1 MGRDELFEG
10 LPEQRAEKMEA
21 SGAPRLRQPERKQ
34 VALRAVDLDSAIG
47 LDHPARVIWAYCEQ
61 ADLRSLYDAI
71 KAREGR
77 PGHPPIDPRLMLA
90 LWLFATSQGVGSA
103 RALERLCEAHDAYRW
118 LCGGVSVNYHTL
130 ADFRVGHG
138 ALMDELLAQHVATLA
153 ASGVIEV
160 ATLAQD
166 GLRVRA
172 NAGAGSFRREK
183 SLHKAL
189 KQARKLIAR
198 LKAELDEDPDAS
210 NRRIAAAQLRAAQE
224 REGRVKA
231 ALDKLEELK
240 AERERRA
247 KTNRKKTAKQEEP
260 RSSTS
265 DPDARVMK
273 MADGGF
279 RPAYNLQ
286 IACAPEQQIVVG
298 IDVVTTG
305 SDRGCLRPMLEAVRR
320 RFCWRVRRHLVDGG
334 FNKNSDIEWA
344 AQQGIAVHCP
354 PVRSKHGRDPYA
366 PRDDDGP
373 GMTAWRRRMK
383 SRIGKA
389 RYRRRS
395 LVECINGRLREW
407 DLIQMAVRGIE
418 KVRKVLAMFALTNN
432 ILQAHRLAKASA

>member
-1 MGRDELFEG
+1 MGRDELFDG
-10 LPEQRAEKMEA
+10 LPEQRAEKAEA
-21 SGAPRLRQPERKQ
+21 SGAPRLRQPERTQ
-34 VALRAVDLDSAIG
+34 VALRVVDLDSAVG
-47 LDHPARVIWAYCEQ
+47 PSDPVRVIWAYCEQ
-61 ADLRSLYDAI
+61 ADLRALYDAI

-90 LWLFATSQGVGSA
+90 LWLYATSQGVGSA
-103 RALERLCEAHDAYRW
+103 RALARLCETHEAYRW

-138 ALMDELLAQHVATLA
+138 VLLDELLAQHVATLA

-189 KQARKLIAR
+189 KQARRLLAR
-198 LKAELDEDPDAS
+198 LKSEVNEDPDAS

-224 REGRVKA
+224 REARVKA

-247 KTNRKKTAKQEEP
+247 KTNRKQTAKQMEP

-298 IDVVTTG
+298 IDVATTG
-305 SDRGCLRPMLEAVRR
+305 SDRGLLRPMLEAVRR

-354 PVRSKHGRDPYA
+354 PVRGKHGRDPYA

-389 RYRRRS
+389 RYKRRS
-395 LVECINGRLREW
+395 LVECINGRLRGW
-407 DLIQMAVRGIE
+407 DLIQMTVRGIG
-418 KVRKVLAMFALTNN
+418 KVRKVLAMFALANN
-432 ILQAHRLAKASA
+432 ILQAHRLAQASA